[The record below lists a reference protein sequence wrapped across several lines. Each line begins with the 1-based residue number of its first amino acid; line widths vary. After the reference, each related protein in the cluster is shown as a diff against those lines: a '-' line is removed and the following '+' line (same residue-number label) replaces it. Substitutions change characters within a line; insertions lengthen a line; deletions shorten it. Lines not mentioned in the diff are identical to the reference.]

1 MAEDGAE
8 KGQSSVMQRLQRVGL
23 KRPAASMSPEVEPP
37 IKREE
42 PAESDSDSDSA
53 VNELRHATRRA
64 QRNRNARAA
73 AAAAAISG
81 GVRTTRPMP
90 RSVVSGAARGPARA
104 TASPAGRPSGKSK
117 AEEIAV
123 ASVQMIAVPDFFQQG
138 VLDMH
143 VLEEIEKMYEPVSWN
158 REEIVENPR
167 LYVPDKVEE
176 ERIRL
181 AQIGAFEQPLA
192 FNVIA
197 QMLQRQP
204 QSQMTTGQ
212 IQKELSYLT
221 VIEAISRDYEESM
234 LRTPRSGERA
244 CCNGT
249 DCQAYDWFRFVMVE
263 FLTPREARELA
274 NNKPRNS
281 VTGLCLLCRRK
292 MGTMMRAISIL
303 TNTDKTQNYVFQLHR
318 NIVNRPGEYS
328 HEEIMSM
335 RATMPYVFVENARRK
350 FTHVV
355 EPNGHHRLLQTGYPK
370 PIDPKSAEAQ
380 AVFSSGT
387 PQQRTPAAAA
397 GARSQ
402 PRPAPAPQRP
412 L

>member
-23 KRPAASMSPEVEPP
+23 KRPAAPMSPEVEPP

-53 VNELRHATRRA
+53 VNELRQRDAPRPAESQRPRGSRSGGDQRRRA
-64 QRNRNARAA
+64 HDTPDAA
-73 AAAAAISG
+73 VG
-81 GVRTTRPMP
+81 GFGC
-90 RSVVSGAARGPARA
+90 GAGPARA

-204 QSQMTTGQ
+204 QSQMTTGR

-281 VTGLCLLCRRK
+281 VTGLCLLCRRQ

-303 TNTDKTQNYVFQLHR
+303 TNTDKTNNYVFQLHR